1 MKRLF
6 SRLCGMALAAALL
19 VSALPV
25 SGARAAGIQVTL
37 NDQPVAFSDAQP
49 LMRDNR
55 TFVPFRAIFESMGA
69 TVSWDDPSRTVT
81 AKRGDRTV
89 KLTIGRKACTVDRT
103 GSDRSFSTDAAP
115 FIEGGRTYVPVRF
128 AAQALGAAVGWD
140 NNTQTVLIVDTEKM
154 MQTEFP
160 NQFQAITAM
169 TQFQNSV
176 APKTARSLSGA
187 IGATLTYH
195 TAMGDIPV
203 VINGTI
209 TGAESLDAA
218 QFTAKLQTDRSAIE
232 QAIAVNEGANVIDE
246 NVDALL
252 KKLQNLTVD
261 GIVSRVDGK
270 LYLKSDFLTE
280 VGIAQGKW
288 AMKPLDNTASLTAVK
303 NGDAIDFVCA
313 EVQKLTPDP
322 GQQHRAGARGCA
334 PSVRPV
340 GHYAD
345 RRFGQ
350 LQPALHRRRL
360 HLGRHEAHPQP
371 VAHHH
376 PHGFSLRCGD
386 RAHDHPDHRTDQV
399 RCVHLLR
406 AQCIGLQCRCAHRPD
421 KWCSH
426 HRARRSSGTITILTF
441 QKPLPPAGAF
451 LCPSLVLE
459 PLF

>member
-6 SRLCGMALAAALL
+6 SRLCGLALAAAIL
-19 VSALPV
+19 VSALPTPT
-25 SGARAAGIQVTL
+25 AHAAGIQVTL
-37 NDQPVAFSDAQP
+37 NDQAVSFSDAQP

-55 TFVPFRAIFESMGA
+55 TFVPFRAIFETMGA
-69 TVSWDDPSRTVT
+69 TVSWDDPTRTVT

-89 KLTIGRKACTVDRT
+89 KLTIGRKACTVDRS
-103 GSDRSFSTDAAP
+103 GSDRSFTTDVAP

-154 MQTEFP
+154 MQNEFAGR
-160 NQFQAITAM
+160 FQAITAM
-169 TQFQNSV
+169 TQFANSV
-176 APKTARSLSGA
+176 APKTARSLTGA

-218 QFTAKLQTDRSAIE
+218 QFTAKLQTDRTAIE
-232 QAIAVNEGANVIDE
+232 QAITANEGVNVIDE

-280 VGIAQGKW
+280 FGIEKGKW
-288 AMKPLDNTASLTAVK
+288 AMKPLDSTASLTAVK

-313 EVQKLTPDP
+313 QAQKLTLTRGSSTAQVRDVVRRLSDQSAVLPADGANAYSLSFTADAYTTVDMKLIP
-322 GQQHRAGARGCA
+322 SQSLTIIRAASPYGADAA
-334 PSVRPV
+334 PMTTMTTALTKSGASISYERSSSSYNAAVRIDLTSGTATSAPAVRP
-340 GHYAD
+340 
-345 RRFGQ
+345 
-350 LQPALHRRRL
+350 
-360 HLGRHEAHPQP
+360 
-371 VAHHH
+371 
-376 PHGFSLRCGD
+376 S
-386 RAHDHPDHRTDQV
+386 
-399 RCVHLLR
+399 
-406 AQCIGLQCRCAHRPD
+406 
-421 KWCSH
+421 
-426 HRARRSSGTITILTF
+426 
-441 QKPLPPAGAF
+441 
-451 LCPSLVLE
+451 
-459 PLF
+459 

>member
-25 SGARAAGIQVTL
+25 SGARATGIQVTL

-89 KLTIGRKACTVDRT
+89 KLTIGRKACTVDRN

-176 APKTARSLSGA
+176 APKAARSLSGA

-288 AMKPLDNTASLTAVK
+288 AMKSLDNTASLTAVK

-313 EVQKLTPDP
+313 EAQKLTPTP
-322 GQQHRAGARGCA
+322 GSSTAQVREVVRRLSDQSATTPIDGSGNYSLHFTADAYTSVDMKLIPNQSLTIIRTASPYDAETAPMTTLTTVQTKSGASISYERNASAYNAAVRIDLTNGVATTA
-334 PSVRPV
+334 PAVRP
-340 GHYAD
+340 A
-345 RRFGQ
+345 
-350 LQPALHRRRL
+350 
-360 HLGRHEAHPQP
+360 
-371 VAHHH
+371 
-376 PHGFSLRCGD
+376 S
-386 RAHDHPDHRTDQV
+386 
-399 RCVHLLR
+399 
-406 AQCIGLQCRCAHRPD
+406 
-421 KWCSH
+421 
-426 HRARRSSGTITILTF
+426 
-441 QKPLPPAGAF
+441 
-451 LCPSLVLE
+451 
-459 PLF
+459 